1 MHYNTLQCRLVL
13 SAGSNDVFYSIA
25 AITSADERIARASIC
40 LVLVDSNKILE
51 KTFSKTMERTEKNQ
65 QDVLL
70 AWSKLKV
77 GRSLSEKKCFIC
89 FNDSPF
95 ETIKNAFILKP
106 YFVLKIVKL
115 LACHFGHVEKTA

>member
-25 AITSADERIARASIC
+25 VITSADERITSASIC
-40 LVLVDSNKILE
+40 LVLVDSNKIHK

-77 GRSLSEKKCFIC
+77 GRSLSEKKM
-89 FNDSPF
+89 
-95 ETIKNAFILKP
+95 L
-106 YFVLKIVKL
+106 YL
-115 LACHFGHVEKTA
+115 LQ